1 MLYIVATP
9 IGNLSDITLRAL
21 ETLRKVDLILAEDTR
36 QTIKLL
42 NHYQIKKPLFSF
54 HSYTNERKLD
64 QIKTKLKAGRIVA
77 LVTDS
82 GTPGISDPGAKLVQA
97 IIKDKGGDQIKILPI
112 PGPSALTAAVSV
124 SGFSVSK
131 FLFLGF
137 LPRKKGRKKLLES
150 LNNEKRTVVFYE
162 SPFRVKKTLAEL
174 SIILGDKEVCVCREL
189 TKIFET
195 IYRGRISEVLPK
207 IKEKGEFV
215 VLIAY

>member
-137 LPRKKGRKKLLES
+137 
-150 LNNEKRTVVFYE
+150 
-162 SPFRVKKTLAEL
+162 
-174 SIILGDKEVCVCREL
+174 
-189 TKIFET
+189 
-195 IYRGRISEVLPK
+195 
-207 IKEKGEFV
+207 
-215 VLIAY
+215 